1 MGEIHVKTDPV
12 NPDKTRV
19 AQPGENRL
27 AQESSLKGTLAS
39 VMILG
44 GFIAVTWLGVFMLF
58 LARN

>member
-1 MGEIHVKTDPV
+1 MSEIRVKTDPV
-12 NPDKTRV
+12 NPDQNRI
-19 AQPGENRL
+19 AQPGKNLL
-27 AQESSLKGTLAS
+27 AQESSLKGTLVS